1 VREAERNPEELV
13 EDVLWSE
20 ELEEL

>member
-13 EDVLWSE
+13 EDVLWPE
-20 ELEEL
+20 ELAEL

>member
-13 EDVLWSE
+13 EDVLWPE